1 MKERAFV
8 VADAHGNW
16 DAVQGL
22 LRQEGLWDDAGPTKL
37 GFSTRMIQLGDL
49 MNCVKDSYFQ
59 DIETIENASNV
70 FDIFLP
76 GNHEHPYW
84 PGYITKFWGFYYYPP
99 IEKLIEGLVDDGSY
113 HAAVAHGNVLIT
125 HAGLCRGHE
134 GSWQTADEAATY
146 LNEAWEKD
154 PSDAIFNEI
163 GYARGGRVPYGG
175 ILWSDWQEAKC
186 RDFSQVVGHTPG
198 KLIRTRDHESTKTQ
212 AVCIDLGANVGRR
225 IAGAWI
231 DADGTITPVIHD
243 PDNTGDDAIASTGE
257 NVDLF

>member
-1 MKERAFV
+1 MSERAFI

-22 LRQEGLWDDAGPTKL
+22 LTQEGLWSDDDRTEL
-37 GFSTRMIQLGDL
+37 GTETFMVQLGDL

-59 DIETIENASNV
+59 DIETIERANDA
-70 FDIFLP
+70 FDVFLP

-84 PGYITKFWGFYYYPP
+84 PGYITKFWGFYFYPP
-99 IEKLIEGLVDDGSY
+99 IEKLIEELVDEGRY
-113 HAAVAHGNVLIT
+113 CAAVAYGNVLIT

-134 GSWQTADEAATY
+134 GSWQTAAEASAY
-146 LNEAWEKD
+146 LNDTWEKD

-198 KLIRTRDHESTKTQ
+198 EKIRTRDHESTKTQ
-212 AVCIDLGANVGRR
+212 AICIDLGAKIGRR

-231 DADGTITPVIHD
+231 DVDGTITPVIHD
-243 PDNTGDDAIASTGE
+243 PDSQGSDAAISTGE
-257 NVDLF
+257 NTDLF